1 MDIYVLFRQNIRCPI
16 MSLGSVIQ
24 STNLAENINTTNLS
38 NGLINDFNN
47 KVLINDLKAES
58 LNSVLSTRENI
69 SNLIDEIEA
78 LSK

>member
-1 MDIYVLFRQNIRCPI
+1 

-24 STNLAENINTTNLS
+24 PLNSAENINTASLT

-78 LSK
+78 ISK

>member
-1 MDIYVLFRQNIRCPI
+1 
-16 MSLGSVIQ
+16 MSLLGTSSIPPHAATETLNNN
-24 STNLAENINTTNLS
+24 STSLT

-69 SNLIDEIEA
+69 TTLIDEIEA